1 MEEFDEAQELER
13 IKALKEQQ
21 SREIVECDINEQ
33 SCPKQEIAIAETTNN
48 YEVQVQDNKLV
59 NAVMENDTA
68 LEIAKAKF
76 EDIKNQKNLANKMG
90 KVVNKK
96 ANTDIETA
104 DLKVEQQRL
113 ANKVEKARQK
123 NELLKAREE
132 RKYLIKESKHKMAM
146 QKFAHRKEKYADLLL
161 RHCRKKVKGANGKW
175 EYQFDKNG
183 NAIINMPNAFT
194 LFWLIVFDSIVM
206 FLNQTADIFAGLNKV
221 VFKIFWILLICL
233 ILFVPPVRQW
243 LFGLIGIKFG

>member
-1 MEEFDEAQELER
+1 MEEFNAEQETER
-13 IKALKEQQ
+13 IKALKEQK
-21 SREIVECDINEQ
+21 SGEMVETDIKEQ
-33 SCPKQEIAIAETTNN
+33 SCHKQEITVAETTNN

-59 NAVMENDTA
+59 NAVMENETA

-123 NELLKAREE
+123 NELLKAKEE
-132 RKYLIKESKHKMAM
+132 RKYLIKEGKHKLAM
-146 QKFAHRKEKYADLLL
+146 QKFQHRKEKYGDLLL
-161 RHCRKKVKGANGKW
+161 RHCRKKSKNAEGKW
-175 EYQFDKNG
+175 EFQKDKNG
-183 NAIINMPNAFT
+183 DFIVNMPNTFT

-206 FLNQTADIFAGLNKV
+206 FLNQTADIFAGLNKI
-221 VFKIFWILLICL
+221 VFKIFWVIIIALI
-233 ILFVPPVRQW
+233 IFVPPIRQW
-243 LFGLIGIKFG
+243 LFGLVGINFG

>member
-1 MEEFDEAQELER
+1 MEEFNAEQEIER
-13 IKALKEQQ
+13 IKALKEQK
-21 SREIVECDINEQ
+21 SGEIVETDIKEQ
-33 SCPKQEIAIAETTNN
+33 SCPTQEVSISETTNH
-48 YEVQVQDNKLV
+48 YESQVQDNKLV
-59 NAVMENDTA
+59 NAVMQNDTA

-123 NELLKAREE
+123 NELLKAKEE
-132 RKYLIKESKHKMAM
+132 RKYLIKESRHKLAM
-146 QKFAHRKEKYADLLL
+146 QKFQHRKEKYGDLLL
-161 RHCRKKVKGANGKW
+161 RHCRKKSKNAEGKW
-175 EYQFDKNG
+175 EFQKDKNG
-183 NAIINMPNAFT
+183 DFIVNMPNTFT

-206 FLNQTADIFAGLNKV
+206 FLNQTADIFAGLNKI
-221 VFKIFWILLICL
+221 VFKTFWVIIIALI
-233 ILFVPPVRQW
+233 IFVPPVRQW
-243 LFGLIGIKFG
+243 LFGLVGINFG

>member
-1 MEEFDEAQELER
+1 MEEFNEVEELER
-13 IKALKEQQ
+13 IKAIKEQKTG
-21 SREIVECDINEQ
+21 EIVETDIIEQ
-33 SCPKQEIAIAETTNN
+33 SCPEQDISVSETTNK
-48 YEVQVQDNKLV
+48 YEIQTQDNKLV
-59 NAVMENDTA
+59 NAVMQNDTA

-123 NELLKAREE
+123 NELLKAQEE
-132 RKYLIKESKHKMAM
+132 RKYLIKESKHKMNM
-146 QKFAHRKEKYADLLL
+146 QKFRHRKEQYADLLL
-161 RHCRKKVKGANGKW
+161 RHCRKKVKNANGKW

-183 NAIINMPNAFT
+183 DAIINMPNAFT

-206 FLNQTADIFAGLNKV
+206 FLNQTADIFGGLNKV
-221 VFKIFWILLICL
+221 VFKIFWILIIALI
-233 ILFVPPVRQW
+233 IFVPPVRQW
-243 LFGLIGIKFG
+243 LFGLIGINFG